1 MVIVHKEE
9 FWLASQRNL
18 KNDNVLDSLIDKIEL
33 QQPVVF
39 RKYQGAEFP
48 SIFGISKMKLHGYLV
63 KLLNV
68 FDDDLLIQLEYI
80 MVISVL
86 IPHPSKNE
94 HLIWFLLVHY

>member
-1 MVIVHKEE
+1 MAKIIIFHHR
-9 FWLASQRNL
+9 SL
-18 KNDNVLDSLIDKIEL
+18 KNDDVLDSFIDKIEL

-63 KLLNV
+63 KLWNI

-80 MVISVL
+80 MISSVL
-86 IPHPSKNE
+86 IPHSSKYE